1 MVYDRGLAER
11 IRDLVGADAL
21 LAERTMFGGLC
32 FLSQGNMCFGI
43 LGDELLVRVG
53 RAAYDEALGRPHA
66 REMDLTGRAMR
77 GMVLVDPDGFTED
90 EDLQAWLD
98 RGLAFSDSLPPK

>member
-1 MVYDRGLAER
+1 VVYDRGLAER

-53 RAAYDEALGRPHA
+53 RDAYDEALGRPHA
-66 REMDLTGRAMR
+66 RQMDLTGRAMR
-77 GMVLVDPDGFTED
+77 GMVLVEPDGFTED
-90 EDLQAWLD
+90 EDLQAWLG
-98 RGLAFSDSLPPK
+98 RGLAFADSLPPK

>member
-1 MVYDRGLAER
+1 MAYDRGLAER

-43 LGDELLVRVG
+43 LGDDLLVRVG
-53 RAAYDEALGRPHA
+53 RDAYDEALGRPHA
-66 REMDLTGRAMR
+66 REMDRTGRAMR

-98 RGLAFSDSLPPK
+98 RGLAFADSLPPK

>member
-1 MVYDRGLAER
+1 VVYDRGLAER
-11 IRDLVGADAL
+11 IRDLIGADLL

-43 LGDELLVRVG
+43 LGDDLLVRVG
-53 RAAYDEALGRPHA
+53 RDAYDEALGRPHA
-66 REMDLTGRAMR
+66 RQMDLTGRAMR

-90 EDLQAWLD
+90 GDLRAWLE
-98 RGLAFSDSLPPK
+98 RGLTFADSLPPK

>member
-1 MVYDRGLAER
+1 VVYDRGLAER

>member
-1 MVYDRGLAER
+1 VVYDRGLAER

-43 LGDELLVRVG
+43 LGDELLIRVG

-77 GMVLVDPDGFTED
+77 GMVLVEPDGFTED

>member
-53 RAAYDEALGRPHA
+53 RDAYDEALGRPHA
-66 REMDLTGRAMR
+66 RQMDLTGRAMR
-77 GMVLVDPDGFTED
+77 GMVLVEPDGFTED
-90 EDLQAWLD
+90 EDLQAWLG
-98 RGLAFSDSLPPK
+98 RGLAFADSLPPK

>member
-43 LGDELLVRVG
+43 LGDELLIRVG

-77 GMVLVDPDGFTED
+77 GMVLVEPDGFTED